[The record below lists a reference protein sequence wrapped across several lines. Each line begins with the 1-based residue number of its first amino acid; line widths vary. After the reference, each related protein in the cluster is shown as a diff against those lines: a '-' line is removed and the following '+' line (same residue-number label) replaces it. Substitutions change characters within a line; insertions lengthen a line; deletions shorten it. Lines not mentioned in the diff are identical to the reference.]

1 MWNIPSYEWQ
11 SHIQKLAGYTL
22 EVKVSQS
29 LYDVCST
36 GSNPVWVAKRKM
48 KIEFT

>member
-22 EVKVSQS
+22 EVKVSQA
-29 LYDVCST
+29 YAWAVCST
-36 GSNPVWVAKRKM
+36 GSNPVWVANKN
-48 KIEFT
+48 EN